1 MTTAAAKKGG
11 LFYGWV
17 IVGAGLMVWTLE
29 PGMYTSFGVFF
40 KPISADMG
48 WSRTTVSGAFTMA
61 SLMLAVFSPI
71 SGALADR
78 YGPRRL
84 VMASGVLVGTGYAL
98 LSTTQALWQFYAF
111 FLLVGMSMGIAFAPI
126 TSTVVRWFAE
136 NRGRALGITSVGTG
150 LGGMVF
156 PPLSNYL
163 IEIWG
168 WRSTY
173 LFFGILLGVL
183 VVLSGSLLRRSP
195 QEMGLLPYGVKET
208 EHAASVPAAQA
219 GAEGYSLRQA
229 LATGAFWRV
238 FFSAMAFVF
247 SFAMVQAHLVPHAT
261 DRGLAPATAALVMA
275 VIGASNSVG
284 RLGLG
289 ALSDRVGR
297 KRMMFVL
304 LLTVSGA
311 MLSLI
316 WASQAWAFFLFAAI
330 YGLAYGG
337 AVVSWMGIQG
347 DLFGLASAGA
357 ILGATQ
363 TGTNTGGA
371 SGPLLAGYVFDATQ
385 SYSLVFIV
393 ASLAP
398 FIMSWLVLSLRRP
411 RRG

>member
-1 MTTAAAKKGG
+1 
-11 LFYGWV
+11 
-17 IVGAGLMVWTLE
+17 MVWTLE

-48 WSRTTVSGAFTMA
+48 WSRATVSGAFTMA

-78 YGPRRL
+78 YGPRTL
-84 VMASGVLVGTGYAL
+84 VMTSGVLVGVGYAM
-98 LSTTQALWQFYAF
+98 LSTTQTLWQFYAF
-111 FLLVGMSMGIAFAPI
+111 FLLIGVSMGIAFAPI

-136 NRGRALGITSVGTG
+136 KRGLALGITSLGTG

-156 PPLSNYL
+156 PPLANHL
-163 IEIWG
+163 IGVWG
-168 WRSTY
+168 WRGAY

-183 VVLSGSLLRRSP
+183 VILSGSLLRRSP
-195 QEMGLLPYGVKET
+195 QERGLLPYGAKE
-208 EHAASVPAAQA
+208 A
-219 GAEGYSLRQA
+219 GAEASGAAAGGYSLRQA

-247 SFAMVQAHLVPHAT
+247 GFALVQAHLVPHAT
-261 DRGLAPATAALVMA
+261 DQGLTPATAALVMA
-275 VIGASNSVG
+275 VIGGSNSLG

-297 KRMMFVL
+297 KPMLFVL
-304 LLTVSGA
+304 LLVVSGA
-311 MLSLI
+311 MLFLI
-316 WASQAWAFFLFAAI
+316 WTREPWTFFLFAVVF
-330 YGLAYGG
+330 GLAYGG

-347 DLFGLASAGA
+347 DFFGVASVGA

-385 SYSLVFIV
+385 SYSQVFIV
-393 ASLAP
+393 AALAP
-398 FIMSWLVLSLRRP
+398 FVMSWFVLFLRRP
-411 RRG
+411 QRR